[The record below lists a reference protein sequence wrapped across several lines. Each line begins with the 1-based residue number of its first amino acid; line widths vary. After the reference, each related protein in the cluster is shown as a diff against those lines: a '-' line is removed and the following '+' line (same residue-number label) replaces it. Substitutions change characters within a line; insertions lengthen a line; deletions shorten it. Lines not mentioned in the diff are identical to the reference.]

1 MLLPVERKSILLK
14 KCGTGFLLVEYLLR
28 RVDEL
33 RSIISVAF
41 EARGNFSQQLF
52 TLATVLGKL
61 ESIHIETNYNRTAPR
76 SQRGP
81 LDELMTVSTRSSCS
95 YFLFLGFF
103 LDIPPCKQS
112 SSDSRTM
119 FLCVSNSKMTN
130 LARCLVRQ

>member
-1 MLLPVERKSILLK
+1 MLLSMEIKSILLK
-14 KCGTGFLLVEYLLR
+14 KRRTGFLLVEYLLR

-33 RSIISVAF
+33 RSIISVAS

-52 TLATVLGKL
+52 TLVTVLGKL

-95 YFLFLGFF
+95 YSSFL
-103 LDIPPCKQS
+103 
-112 SSDSRTM
+112 
-119 FLCVSNSKMTN
+119 VSF
-130 LARCLVRQ
+130 